1 MATIQWTLTRG
12 SEEADI
18 EVSVWYEVEPY
29 VPARISGPPE
39 DCYPAE
45 GGGITDMRV
54 TKAGTDEEVEIT
66 DDERK
71 QIEDH
76 IYLTH
81 DYNDDGRDPDAEYEA
96 RRDDAMDRRDDW
108 SGEDW

>member
-1 MATIQWTLTRG
+1 MSTMPWTLDRD
-12 SEEADI
+12 EEGIDI
-18 EVSVWYEVEPY
+18 TVWYEVEPY
-29 VPARISGPPE
+29 DPGRTSGPPE
-39 DCYPAE
+39 DCYPPE

-54 TKAGTDEEVEIT
+54 TKAGTDDEVEIT

-81 DYNDDGRDPDAEYEA
+81 DYNERSGYDPDRAYDEM
-96 RRDDAMDRRDDW
+96 RDDQMSGRRDDW
-108 SGEDW
+108 DGGF